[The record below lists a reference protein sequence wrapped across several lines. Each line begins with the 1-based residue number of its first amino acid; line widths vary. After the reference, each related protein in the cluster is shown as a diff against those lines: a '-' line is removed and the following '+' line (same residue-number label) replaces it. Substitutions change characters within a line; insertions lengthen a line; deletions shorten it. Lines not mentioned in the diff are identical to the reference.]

1 MTFDTE
7 KATNMA
13 AAALGRDAQDF
24 LSSDLGRYLFAKAE
38 KEAGEAL
45 EALACTDPGDKAKI
59 ETLQT
64 RIWRARS
71 FRNWLYELIAIGQ
84 QAEMV
89 LEQMDSVD

>member
-1 MTFDTE
+1 MTIDADR
-7 KATNMA
+7 ATNLA
-13 AAALGRDAQDF
+13 AAVLGRDAQDF
-24 LSSDLGRYLFAKAE
+24 LSSELGRYLFAKAE

-45 EALACTDPGDKAKI
+45 EALACADPNDTGKI
-59 ETLQT
+59 EALQS

-71 FRNWLYELIAIGQ
+71 FRNWLYELMAIGQ

>member
-1 MTFDTE
+1 MIDHE
-7 KATNMA
+7 QATNLA

-24 LSSDLGRYLFAKAE
+24 LSSELGRYLFGKAD

-45 EALACTDPGDKAKI
+45 EALATADPANAKQI
-59 ETLQT
+59 EALQS

-71 FRNWLYELIAIGQ
+71 FRNWLYELVAIGQ

-89 LEQMDSVD
+89 LEQMDSAD